1 MIRIPS
7 AGGFAFLEHTADVG
21 IRAWGPSIS
30 DAFEQA
36 GVGLATLMGATAEP
50 SGRTEPV
57 HVEGVDLE
65 GLLVAFL
72 NELIY
77 LFEIADGE
85 GLASL
90 KVTRLEP
97 TSLDADVQLAPMD
110 TSGEGLLVKAAT
122 YHQLE
127 VSERPDGTA
136 EARVY
141 LDV

>member
-1 MIRIPS
+1 MKILS
-7 AGGFAFLEHTADVG
+7 GGLCALLLAVLVNAHTL
-21 IRAWGPSIS
+21 
-30 DAFEQA
+30 DAA
-36 GVGLATLMGATAEP
+36 A
-50 SGRTEPV
+50 SC
-57 HVEGVDLE
+57 
-65 GLLVAFL
+65 
-72 NELIY
+72 
-77 LFEIADGE
+77 E

-97 TSLDADVQLAPMD
+97 TSLDADAQLAPMD